1 MYNIEHMNPKEKGY
15 VYIFTN
21 PSMQDCIKVGHAK
34 DLKRRLKNLDTT
46 SIPTPFEP
54 YFAVRTAKYK
64 ELERVIHRELDKLT
78 DTRTRKNREFFNIA
92 PEIVRDMILN
102 ISSLLDDREIENF
115 GNETAEDAKNANG
128 SVRPM
133 SSPTTFA
140 MLGVPV
146 GTELAP
152 ITSEYPKVKTV
163 DNINQVQLENGE
175 VKAISRAVVDA
186 TGRSL
191 NGFSCYRYKGEVLS
205 NIRKRIDQNYLPSH
219 KR

>member
-21 PSMQDCIKVGHAK
+21 PSMQNCIKVGHAK

-92 PEIVRDMILN
+92 PEIAQR
-102 ISSLLDDREIENF
+102 LLPCLAF
-115 GNETAEDAKNANG
+115 
-128 SVRPM
+128 
-133 SSPTTFA
+133 
-140 MLGVPV
+140 LWVP
-146 GTELAP
+146 
-152 ITSEYPKVKTV
+152 
-163 DNINQVQLENGE
+163 N
-175 VKAISRAVVDA
+175 
-186 TGRSL
+186 
-191 NGFSCYRYKGEVLS
+191 
-205 NIRKRIDQNYLPSH
+205 
-219 KR
+219 